1 MNWEIMR
8 DKVFE
13 FAFNEAL
20 NDATR
25 RTAAAS
31 AKIEFVNDKEA
42 YERVK
47 GCIRK
52 YADAVLDRDNK
63 IKPDFYDVEK
73 DVEGLLGKYAK
84 FTFGNVQKLINMT
97 MKYLYIACYCNEN
110 LRDEFK
116 ECHCPM
122 DRIMKDR
129 VVELCK
135 KDDAAKELLEYEKD
149 KKKTKNWSDVSWST
163 ISKEDYGV
171 YEAYQKM
178 VKYLAKK
185 DNLIPLEFDFKE
197 FPLGGLN

>member
-84 FTFGNVQKLINMT
+84 FTFG
-97 MKYLYIACYCNEN
+97 NEN

-197 FPLGGLN
+197 FPLGGLNEVQHE